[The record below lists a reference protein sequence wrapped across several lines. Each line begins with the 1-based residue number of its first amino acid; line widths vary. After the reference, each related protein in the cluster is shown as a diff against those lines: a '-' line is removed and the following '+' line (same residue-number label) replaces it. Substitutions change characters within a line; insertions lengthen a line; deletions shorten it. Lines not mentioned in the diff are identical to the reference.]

1 MKKEFQ
7 IIEPCNVGRENMKE
21 IPGGSFC
28 DFCSKKV
35 HDLTN
40 KNDDEIKLILSS
52 NDSICGRIQVSRL
65 YFSEERPKTNYNFF
79 QFPFRKVASRIFI
92 AALFSNSLNAQQKIE
107 DTLRNN
113 ETFDGVILYA
123 PRSDDDEDR
132 NYYTP
137 PQNINLEIKFSG
149 NKDLL
154 NPNWELYILR
164 LEKRFKAG
172 YGSSI
177 RIPEDYLGF
186 KNIFVFENA
195 SNKENDINQNQYY
208 TFISKNKFTDNGKTV
223 DFNLDKIKKIEFKR
237 KNIDILYFLD
247 GAEISKEDFEQKR
260 KEKKIESYFLSEIY
274 ARELLGDDYD
284 IEDGIILSYSEN

>member
-7 IIEPCNVGRENMKE
+7 IKEPCNVGRENMKE

-35 HDLTN
+35 HNLNN
-40 KNDDEIKLILSS
+40 KSDEEIQILLDS
-52 NDSICGRIQVSRL
+52 NESICGRIQTSRL
-65 YFSEERPKTNYNFF
+65 YFQEEKSKTNYNFF
-79 QFPFRKVASRIFI
+79 HFPFRKVASGIFLATI
-92 AALFSNSLNAQQKIE
+92 LTSNLNAQAQKNDTIDEVLIE
-107 DTLRNN
+107 GLI
-113 ETFDGVILYA
+113 VYA
-123 PRSDDDEDR
+123 PRNDDEDR
-132 NYYTP
+132 NYYSP

-154 NPNWELYILR
+154 NPNWELYVLR

-195 SNKENDINQNQYY
+195 SNKENEINENQYY
-208 TFISKNKFTDNGKTV
+208 TFISKNKFINNGKKV
-223 DFNLDKIKKIEFKR
+223 DFNLDKIKKIEFKP
-237 KNIDILYFLD
+237 KNSDILYFLD
-247 GAEISKEDFEQKR
+247 GVEIPKEDFEQKR

-284 IEDGIILSYSEN
+284 IEDGIIISYSEN

>member
-7 IIEPCNVGRENMKE
+7 IKEPCNVGRENMKE

-28 DFCSKKV
+28 DLCSKKV

-52 NDSICGRIQVSRL
+52 NDSVCGRIQAYRL
-65 YFSEERPKTNYNFF
+65 YFSEEKPKTNYNFF

-107 DTLRNN
+107 DTLRKN
-113 ETFDGVILYA
+113 EVLDGVILYA

-137 PQNINLEIKFSG
+137 QNINLEIKFSG

-154 NPNWELYILR
+154 NQSIEVSILR

-172 YGSSI
+172 YGSTI

-195 SNKENDINQNQYY
+195 SNKTNEINQNQYY
-208 TFISKNKFTDNGKTV
+208 TFISKNKFIDNGKTV
-223 DFNLDKIKKIEFKR
+223 DFNLDKIKKTEFKP
-237 KNIDILYFLD
+237 KNSDILYFLD
-247 GAEISKEDFEQKR
+247 GVEISKEDFEQKR
-260 KEKKIESYFLSEIY
+260 KDKKIESYFLSEIY

-284 IEDGIILSYSEN
+284 TEDGIIVSYSEN

>member
-7 IIEPCNVGRENMKE
+7 IKEPCNVGRENMKE

-52 NDSICGRIQVSRL
+52 NDSVCGRIQASRL
-65 YFSEERPKTNYNFF
+65 YFSEEKPKTNYNFF

-113 ETFDGVILYA
+113 EILDGVILYA

-137 PQNINLEIKFSG
+137 QNINLEIKFTG
-149 NKDLL
+149 NKYLL
-154 NPNWELYILR
+154 NQSIEVSILR
-164 LEKRFKAG
+164 LEKRFKSG
-172 YGSSI
+172 YGNTI

-195 SNKENDINQNQYY
+195 SNKANEINQNQYY
-208 TFISKNKFTDNGKTV
+208 TFISKNKFIGNGKTV
-223 DFNLDKIKKIEFKR
+223 DFNLDKIKKIEFKP
-237 KNIDILYFLD
+237 KNSNILYFLD
-247 GAEISKEDFEQKR
+247 GVEISKEDFEQKR
-260 KEKKIESYFLSEIY
+260 KDKKIESYFLSEIY
-274 ARELLGDDYD
+274 AKELLGDDYD
-284 IEDGIILSYSEN
+284 TEDGIILSYSEN